1 MLDFHVLTIFPDMFE
16 SPFSSGLI
24 SKAADNR
31 LLKINC
37 HDIRKYSTDSHKT
50 VDDYPFGGGP
60 GMVMK
65 PEPIFLA
72 VEDLQAS
79 NKIGD
84 NSRIIVMSPQGRM
97 FDKNIAKELTRYDEL
112 VLICGRYEG
121 IDDRVVQNLADEE
134 LSIGNYILNGGELP
148 AMVVIDAVSRLLPGV
163 VGSEQSILEDSLS
176 ENLLKYPQY
185 TRPRSFKGLD
195 VPDVLLS
202 GNHKIIEE
210 WRKEKSIEK
219 TNAKRPDLIPDKD
232 V

>member
-1 MLDFHVLTIFPDMFE
+1 MFE

>member
-1 MLDFHVLTIFPDMFE
+1 MFE

-24 SKAADNR
+24 SKASVKG

-37 HDIRKYSTDSHKT
+37 HDIRKYSTDSHKS

-60 GMVMK
+60 GMVLK
-65 PEPIFLA
+65 PEPIFSA
-72 VEDLQAS
+72 VEDLQSS
-79 NKIGD
+79 NEIGN

-97 FDKNIAKELTRYDEL
+97 FDKNIARELTRYDEL

-121 IDDRVVQNLADEE
+121 IDDRFIQNLADEE
-134 LSIGNYILNGGELP
+134 LSIGNYILNGGELA

-185 TRPRSFKGLD
+185 TRPRSFRGFE
-195 VPDVLLS
+195 VPEVLLS
-202 GNHKIIEE
+202 GNHKIIEK
-210 WRKEKSIEK
+210 WRKDKSIEK
-219 TNAKRPDLIPDKD
+219 TNNKRPDLISDKD

>member
-1 MLDFHVLTIFPDMFE
+1 MNFHVLTIFPDMFE

-65 PEPIFLA
+65 PEPIFSA

>member
-1 MLDFHVLTIFPDMFE
+1 MDFHVLTIFPEMFE

-24 SKAADNR
+24 SKASVKG
-31 LLKINC
+31 LIKINC
-37 HDIRKYSTDSHKT
+37 HDIRKYSTDSHKS

-60 GMVMK
+60 GMVLK
-65 PEPIFLA
+65 PEPIFSA
-72 VEDLQAS
+72 VENLQSS
-79 NKIGD
+79 NEIGN

-97 FDKNIAKELTRYDEL
+97 FDKNIARELTRYDEL

-121 IDDRVVQNLADEE
+121 IDDRVIQNLADEE
-134 LSIGNYILNGGELP
+134 LSIGNYILNGGELA

-185 TRPRSFKGLD
+185 TRPRSFRGFE
-195 VPDVLLS
+195 VPEVLLS
-202 GNHKIIEE
+202 GNHKIIEK
-210 WRKEKSIEK
+210 WRKDKSIEK
-219 TNAKRPDLIPDKD
+219 TNNKRPDLISDKD

>member
-1 MLDFHVLTIFPDMFE
+1 MFE

-24 SKAADNR
+24 SKASVKG

-37 HDIRKYSTDSHKT
+37 HDIRKYSTDRHKS

-60 GMVMK
+60 GMVLK
-65 PEPIFLA
+65 PEPIFSA
-72 VEDLQAS
+72 VEDLQSS
-79 NKIGD
+79 NEIGN

-97 FDKNIAKELTRYDEL
+97 FDKNIARELTCYDEL

-121 IDDRVVQNLADEE
+121 IDDRVIQNLADEE
-134 LSIGNYILNGGELP
+134 LSIGNYILNGGELA

-185 TRPRSFKGLD
+185 TRPRSFRGFE
-195 VPDVLLS
+195 VPEVLLS
-202 GNHKIIEE
+202 GNHKIIEK
-210 WRKEKSIEK
+210 WRKDKSIEK
-219 TNAKRPDLIPDKD
+219 TNNKRPDLISDKD

>member
-1 MLDFHVLTIFPDMFE
+1 MDFHVLTIFPDMFE

-65 PEPIFLA
+65 PEPIFSA

>member
-1 MLDFHVLTIFPDMFE
+1 MFE

-65 PEPIFLA
+65 PEPIFSA

-84 NSRIIVMSPQGRM
+84 NS
-97 FDKNIAKELTRYDEL
+97 
-112 VLICGRYEG
+112 
-121 IDDRVVQNLADEE
+121 
-134 LSIGNYILNGGELP
+134 
-148 AMVVIDAVSRLLPGV
+148 
-163 VGSEQSILEDSLS
+163 
-176 ENLLKYPQY
+176 
-185 TRPRSFKGLD
+185 
-195 VPDVLLS
+195 
-202 GNHKIIEE
+202 
-210 WRKEKSIEK
+210 
-219 TNAKRPDLIPDKD
+219 
-232 V
+232 

>member
-1 MLDFHVLTIFPDMFE
+1 MFE

-24 SKAADNR
+24 SKASVKG
-31 LLKINC
+31 LIKINC
-37 HDIRKYSTDSHKT
+37 HDIRKYSTDRHKS

-60 GMVMK
+60 GMVLK
-65 PEPIFLA
+65 PEPIFSA
-72 VEDLQAS
+72 VENLQSS
-79 NKIGD
+79 NEIGN

-97 FDKNIAKELTRYDEL
+97 FDKNIARELTRYDEL

-121 IDDRVVQNLADEE
+121 IDDRVIQNLADEE
-134 LSIGNYILNGGELP
+134 LSIGNYILNGGELA

-185 TRPRSFKGLD
+185 TRPRSFRGFE
-195 VPDVLLS
+195 VPEVLLS
-202 GNHKIIEE
+202 GNHKIIEK
-210 WRKEKSIEK
+210 WRKDKSIEK
-219 TNAKRPDLIPDKD
+219 TNNKRPDLISDKD

>member
-1 MLDFHVLTIFPDMFE
+1 MDFHVLTIFPEMFE

-24 SKAADNR
+24 SKASVKG

-37 HDIRKYSTDSHKT
+37 HDIRKYSTDRHKS

-60 GMVMK
+60 GMVLK
-65 PEPIFLA
+65 PEPIFSA
-72 VEDLQAS
+72 VEDLQSS
-79 NKIGD
+79 NEIGN

-97 FDKNIAKELTRYDEL
+97 FDKNIARELTRYDEL

-121 IDDRVVQNLADEE
+121 IDDRVIQNLADEE
-134 LSIGNYILNGGELP
+134 LSIGNYILNGGELA

-202 GNHKIIEE
+202 GNHKIIEK
-210 WRKEKSIEK
+210 WRKDKSIEK
-219 TNAKRPDLIPDKD
+219 TNNKRPDLISDKD

>member
-1 MLDFHVLTIFPDMFE
+1 MNFHVLTIFPDMFE

>member
-1 MLDFHVLTIFPDMFE
+1 LNFHVLTIFPDMFE

-65 PEPIFLA
+65 PEPIFSA

>member
-1 MLDFHVLTIFPDMFE
+1 MDFHVLTIFPDMFE

>member
-1 MLDFHVLTIFPDMFE
+1 MDFHVLTIFPEMFE

-24 SKAADNR
+24 SKASVKG

-37 HDIRKYSTDSHKT
+37 HDIRKYSTDRHKS

-60 GMVMK
+60 GMVLK
-65 PEPIFLA
+65 PEPIFSA
-72 VEDLQAS
+72 VEDLQSS
-79 NKIGD
+79 NEIGN

-97 FDKNIAKELTRYDEL
+97 FDKNIARELTCYDEL

-121 IDDRVVQNLADEE
+121 IDDRVIQNLADEE
-134 LSIGNYILNGGELP
+134 LSIGNYILNGGELA

-185 TRPRSFKGLD
+185 TRPRSFRGFE
-195 VPDVLLS
+195 VPEVLLS
-202 GNHKIIEE
+202 GNHKIIEK
-210 WRKEKSIEK
+210 WRKDKSIEK
-219 TNAKRPDLIPDKD
+219 TNNKRPDLISDKD